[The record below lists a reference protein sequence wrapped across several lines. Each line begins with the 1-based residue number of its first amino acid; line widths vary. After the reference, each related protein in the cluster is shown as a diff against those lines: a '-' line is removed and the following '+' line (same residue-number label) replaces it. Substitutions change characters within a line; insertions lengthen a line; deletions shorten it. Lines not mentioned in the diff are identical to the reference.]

1 MDHCFQIVNSAETPL
16 FSSPPLSLAIN
27 LSPMDRLS
35 FPLSS
40 SFYLNL
46 HSIGHSIRFV
56 YSYTLSKTISND
68 PSFSSLFV
76 ILYLK
81 IVRHFYS
88 DFFLSFSFSLLKGE
102 KRNFSKS
109 LSSSL
114 FFSSLKIKDSIESN
128 ASINK
133 RIF

>member
-56 YSYTLSKTISND
+56 YSYTLSKTVSND
-68 PSFSSLFV
+68 PSFSSSFV
-76 ILYLK
+76 VLYLK

-88 DFFLSFSFSLLKGE
+88 DFFSLFLFFIIKGRKAKFLEISFFLSFF
-102 KRNFSKS
+102 
-109 LSSSL
+109 
-114 FFSSLKIKDSIESN
+114 FFSEDQ
-128 ASINK
+128 
-133 RIF
+133 RFY

>member
-27 LSPMDRLS
+27 LSPIAAPTDRLS

-40 SFYLNL
+40 SFSLNL

-56 YSYTLSKTISND
+56 YSYTLSKTLFND

-88 DFFLSFSFSLLKGE
+88 DFFLSFSFSLL
-102 KRNFSKS
+102 NFSKS